1 MSQKIVEQHFH
12 HTAKMTSKK
21 YFPNPIYANHDAKL
35 LPAVSGKARF
45 TNKIFMVAKTF
56 INPAA
61 VI

>member
-21 YFPNPIYANHDAKL
+21 YFPNPIYANRDAKL
-35 LPAVSGKARF
+35 LPAVTGKARF

-56 INPAA
+56 INPAT